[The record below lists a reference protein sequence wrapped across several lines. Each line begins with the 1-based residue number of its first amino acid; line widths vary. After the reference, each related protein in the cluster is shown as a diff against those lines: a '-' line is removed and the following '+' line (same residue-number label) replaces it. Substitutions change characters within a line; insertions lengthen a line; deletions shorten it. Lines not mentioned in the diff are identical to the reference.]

1 MFQKK
6 LIAASLSVILAVAV
20 GGIGYSY
27 FHTPSVN
34 FNEEIRP
41 ILNNKCMRC
50 HGGVKRSGGLS
61 LLFRSEALAENES
74 GLPAIIPGDV
84 AGSEMIKRI
93 RHTDPELRMP
103 LDGEPLNEEEIALLE
118 KWIENGA
125 EWEQHWAYAPPEKP
139 EIPPVK
145 RFSWTTNPI
154 DHFVVAKQEKR
165 GLVPANQSDKA
176 ILLRRLSLDLTGL
189 PPTWEEVVAFEA
201 DESENAYE
209 KRLDQLLES
218 PRFGEKWA
226 SMWLDLARY
235 ADSKGYEKDPHRT
248 ISQYRDWVIQAFN
261 ENMPFDQFTIEQL
274 AGDLLPAPEREQLIA
289 TAFHRNTMNNTEGG
303 TEDEEYRVAAVLD
316 RINTTW
322 TVWQGT
328 TMECVQCHSHPY
340 DPFLQKD
347 YYRSYAFFNQT
358 KDADLTH
365 EFPVLVQ
372 YPPQLDSAI
381 RSVIS
386 KIRTYPAYQHISQHA
401 PLTSQI
407 QDALY
412 PTLIPGDC
420 DDFNDVTINGNRS
433 ITNWT
438 TNPNNISDKEFMFMF
453 EDIDLANVTH
463 ISYQYTSIGSE
474 GTLELVLDH
483 PNGEQ
488 LHHINFTK
496 AKDGIRK
503 VALNGVSGVHDL
515 YFLMDNRLVNEPEG
529 KYTLKEIRLLQ
540 EGSYPDPILMA
551 YQDSLKY
558 YYLETHAPEI
568 PIMRERTEEN
578 LRQTREFIRG
588 NWMVP
593 GDTVHS
599 NVPGSLP
606 GMSSDYSRDR
616 LGFAQWLVSQDNPLT
631 SRVIVNRFW
640 SEIFGRGIV
649 ETTEDFG
656 TQGIPP
662 THPELLDWLAVHFQQ
677 DLQWDMKALLKLIVM
692 SSTYR
697 QSAVAEPNMIA
708 RDPENKWLTR
718 GARIRL
724 TSEQVRDQAL
734 AVSGLLSDK
743 MYGPPVMPPQP
754 DNVWQVVYS
763 GMQWKE
769 SKGEDRYR
777 RAIYTYF
784 RRTSPY
790 PSMTTFDS
798 PSREFCV
805 SRRIRTNTPLQALI
819 TLNDTVYVEAA
830 AALARRMIK
839 AGASLQDQITV
850 GYQMA
855 LMQTPDAET
864 LSILENLYHEA
875 RKDTD
880 ISMKGQQHIHFVSDR
895 SKANK
900 HHDALSIVASAIMNL
915 DSFIMKE

>member
-1 MFQKK
+1 MLQRKRV
-6 LIAASLSVILAVAV
+6 IISLSVILVLVASGV
-20 GGIGYSY
+20 GYSF
-27 FHTPSVN
+27 FHTSPVD
-34 FNEEIRP
+34 FNQDIRP

-61 LLFRSEALAENES
+61 LLFRSEALKENES
-74 GLPAIIPGDV
+74 GLPAIIPGD
-84 AGSEMIKRI
+84 AGESEMIRRVK
-93 RHTDPELRMP
+93 HSDPELRMP
-103 LDGEPLNEEEIALLE
+103 LDGTPLSKEEISLLA
-118 KWIENGA
+118 KWIDEGA
-125 EWEQHWAYAPPEKP
+125 EWEQHWAYV
-139 EIPPVK
+139 PPVQPAIPNVK
-145 RFSWTTNPI
+145 HSSWTTNPI
-154 DHFVVAKQEKR
+154 DHFIAAEQEKR
-165 GLVPANQSDKA
+165 HLKPAALSA
-176 ILLRRLSLDLTGL
+176 RASLLRRLSLDLTGL
-189 PPTWEEVVAFEA
+189 PPTWEEVQAFEA
-201 DESENAYE
+201 DESEDAYE
-209 KRLDQLLES
+209 KRVDQLLDS

-248 ISQYRDWVIQAFN
+248 IWQYRDWVIRAFN

-274 AGDLLPAPEREQLIA
+274 AGDLLPEPEREQLIA

-316 RINTTW
+316 RVNTTW

-347 YYRSYAFFNQT
+347 YYRSFAFFNQT

-381 RSVIS
+381 RAIITQ
-386 KIRTYPAYQHISQHA
+386 IRQYPAYRYISPDA
-401 PLTSQI
+401 PLSIQI
-407 QDALY
+407 RQALY

-420 DDFNDVTINGNRS
+420 DDFNDVTINGDRT

-438 TNPNNISDKEFMFMF
+438 TNPNNIPDKEFMFVF
-453 EDIDLANVTH
+453 KEVDLTDINA
-463 ISYQYTSIGSE
+463 IAYQYSSIGSE
-474 GTLELVLDH
+474 GTLELVLDN
-483 PNGEQ
+483 PTGKQ
-488 LHHINFTK
+488 LHFVNLPK
-496 AKDGIRK
+496 AKDGHKKIP
-503 VALNGVSGVHDL
+503 LNGVSGVHDL

-529 KYTLKEIRLLQ
+529 RYTLREIRLLR
-540 EGSYPDPILMA
+540 EESSSDPMLQA

-568 PIMRERTEEN
+568 PIMRERTAEN
-578 LRQTREFIRG
+578 LRQTREFVRG

-593 GDTVHS
+593 GDTVHPD
-599 NVPGSLP
+599 VPGSLP
-606 GMSSDYSRDR
+606 GMSPDYSRDR
-616 LGFAQWLVSQDNPLT
+616 LGLAQWLVSPDNPLT
-631 SRVIVNRFW
+631 ARVIVNRFW
-640 SEIFGRGIV
+640 TEIFGRGIV

-697 QSAVAEPNMIA
+697 QRSVAEPDMMAN
-708 RDPENKWLTR
+708 DPDNKWLTR

-724 TSEQVRDQAL
+724 TAEQVRDQAL
-734 AVSGLLSDK
+734 AVSGLLSDN

-754 DNVWQVVYS
+754 VNVWQVVYS

-790 PSMTTFDS
+790 PSMVTFDS

-805 SRRIRTNTPLQALI
+805 SRRIRTNTPLQALV

-830 AALARRMIK
+830 AALTRRMVQ
-839 AGASLQDQITV
+839 AEEALQDQIRA

-855 LMQTPDAET
+855 LLQAPDAET
-864 LSILENLYHEA
+864 LQILENLYHEA
-875 RKDTD
+875 RNDTE
-880 ISMKGQQHIHFVSDR
+880 ISMQGHQHIHVVSDR
-895 SKANK
+895 SEADK